1 MEKTMLICNC
11 IIFSLLFLTFVI
23 KITDEKERDIYRKV
37 AYFLLTITTLFLAV
51 WTFKNAFIFDK
62 VNFKISNIEMIFNI
76 LILFFMW
83 TKVKEDKFFSN
94 LKKK

>member
-1 MEKTMLICNC
+1 MEKTMLIINC

-23 KITDEKERDIYRKV
+23 KLTDEKERDIYRKV
-37 AYFLLTITTLFLAV
+37 AYFLLTIITLFLAV
-51 WTFKNAFIFDK
+51 WTFKNAFVFDK

-83 TKVKEDKFFSN
+83 TKVKEDRFFNN

>member
-1 MEKTMLICNC
+1 MEKTMLICNW

-23 KITDEKERDIYRKV
+23 KLTDNKERDVYRKV

-51 WTFKNAFIFDK
+51 WTFKNAFVFDK
-62 VNFKISNIEMIFNI
+62 VEFRVSNIEMIFNI
-76 LILFFMW
+76 LILYFMW

>member
-1 MEKTMLICNC
+1 MEKTMLICNW

-23 KITDEKERDIYRKV
+23 KLTDNKERDVYRKV

-51 WTFKNAFIFDK
+51 WTFKNAFVFDK

-83 TKVKEDKFFSN
+83 TKVKEDRFFNN

>member
-1 MEKTMLICNC
+1 MLICNC

-23 KITDEKERDIYRKV
+23 KLTDNKERDVYRKV
-37 AYFLLTITTLFLAV
+37 AYFLLTITTLFLSV
-51 WTFKNAFIFDK
+51 WTFKNAFIFEK
-62 VNFKISNIEMIFNI
+62 VEFRVSNIEMIFNI
-76 LILFFMW
+76 LILYFMW

>member
-1 MEKTMLICNC
+1 MEKTMLICNW

-23 KITDEKERDIYRKV
+23 KLTDDKERDVYRKL

-62 VNFKISNIEMIFNI
+62 VEFRVSNIEMIFNI
-76 LILFFMW
+76 LILYFMW

>member
-1 MEKTMLICNC
+1 MEKMTLICNW
-11 IIFSLLFLTFVI
+11 IIFSLLFMTFVL
-23 KITDEKERDIYRKV
+23 KLTDEKERDIHRKV
-37 AYFLLTITTLFLAV
+37 AYFLLTITSLFLAV
-51 WTFKNAFIFDK
+51 WTFKNAFIFEK
-62 VNFKISNIEMIFNI
+62 PSFKISNIEMIFNI

>member
-23 KITDEKERDIYRKV
+23 KLTDEKERDIYRKV

-51 WTFKNAFIFDK
+51 WTFKNAFVFEKPI
-62 VNFKISNIEMIFNI
+62 FKISNIEMIFNI

-83 TKVKEDKFFSN
+83 TKVKEDRFFNN

>member
-1 MEKTMLICNC
+1 MLIINC

-23 KITDEKERDIYRKV
+23 KLTDNKERDVYRKV

-51 WTFKNAFIFDK
+51 WTFKNAFVFEK

-83 TKVKEDKFFSN
+83 TKVKEDRFFNN

>member
-1 MEKTMLICNC
+1 MEKTMLICNW

-23 KITDEKERDIYRKV
+23 KLTDNKERDVYRKV

-51 WTFKNAFIFDK
+51 WTFKNAFVFDK
-62 VNFKISNIEMIFNI
+62 ANFKINNIEMIFNI

-83 TKVKEDKFFSN
+83 TKVKEDKMFSN

>member
-1 MEKTMLICNC
+1 MEKTMLICNW

-23 KITDEKERDIYRKV
+23 KLTDNKERDVYRKV
-37 AYFLLTITTLFLAV
+37 AYFLLTITTLFLSV
-51 WTFKNAFIFDK
+51 WTFKNAFVFDK

-83 TKVKEDKFFSN
+83 TKVKEDKIFAN

>member
-1 MEKTMLICNC
+1 MLICNC

-23 KITDEKERDIYRKV
+23 KLTDEKERDIYRKV

-51 WTFKNAFIFDK
+51 WTFKNAFVFDK

-83 TKVKEDKFFSN
+83 TKVKEDRFFNN

>member
-1 MEKTMLICNC
+1 MLICNW

-23 KITDEKERDIYRKV
+23 KLTDNKERDVYRKV
-37 AYFLLTITTLFLAV
+37 AYFLLTITTLFLSV
-51 WTFKNAFIFDK
+51 WTFKNAFIFEK
-62 VNFKISNIEMIFNI
+62 VEFRVSNIEMIFNI
-76 LILFFMW
+76 LILYFMW

>member
-1 MEKTMLICNC
+1 MLIFNS
-11 IIFSLLFLTFVI
+11 IIFTLLFITFVI
-23 KITDEKERDIYRKV
+23 KLTDEKERDIYRKV
-37 AYFLLTITTLFLAV
+37 AYFSLTITTLFLAV

-62 VNFKISNIEMIFNI
+62 VIFEVSNIEMLFNL